1 MTKKRAHLQLWETCC
16 VGWCGLTSWL
26 GLFLG
31 GADNDVEMAMMDVT
45 IERVLDSSMRP
56 ESI

>member
-1 MTKKRAHLQLWETCC
+1 ME
-16 VGWCGLTSWL
+16 WCGLTSWL